1 MPNRL
6 AHETSPYLLQH
17 KDNPVDW
24 HPWGPEAL
32 AKAKA
37 EDKPIFLSIGYAA
50 CHWCHV
56 MEHESFE
63 DPATAQLMN
72 EQFVSIKVDREE
84 RPDLDSI
91 YMNAVVA
98 MTGHGGWPMSVF
110 LTPDGIPFYG
120 GTYFPPTPRHGMPAF
135 QQVLEGVHEAWQNR
149 REQVLQGGREV
160 LGHLRQGET
169 LGLPGGAEAV
179 STDTLAA
186 AVKSLWQQFDWR
198 DYGWGQAP
206 KFPQPMIIEFLLRH
220 HRLTSEAT
228 PLEMATKTLRAMAR
242 GGMYDQLGG
251 GFHRY
256 STDVTWLVPHFEKML
271 YDNAQL
277 ARAYLHAW
285 QLTGDPE
292 FRRVTEEILGYV
304 LREMRDPGGGFYSS
318 QDADSEGEEG
328 RFFVW
333 SAPEIDEALGLE
345 APLFKE
351 YYGVRPGGNFEG
363 KNILFVATEVEALA
377 RKTGLADDHVRAWL
391 ADARQ
396 KLFAVRERRVK
407 PGLDDKVLA
416 GWNGLMLAAFAEAAR
431 ALDRA
436 DYRQTAIANAEFLL
450 QTMRAPDG
458 RLHRS
463 WRRLPSPSGT
473 IPPEAQRSGGG
484 VGGEGEQGVPR
495 LNAFLEDYVNVAE
508 GLLALYETTF
518 DARYFTAARELMA
531 AVIEHFSD
539 SQGGFFDTS
548 DDHETLVTRP
558 KDIQDNATPSGNAM
572 AATVLLK
579 LAALTAEPR
588 YSEVAESMLRSV
600 QPILGQYPTGFAQWL
615 CALSFALGQA
625 REIALVGDP
634 ARADM
639 RALLEVAFGGYRP
652 FQVVALKRPDADS
665 PVPLLAG
672 REMKD
677 GKATAAVCYNFACR
691 LPVTDAEALAA
702 QLNERVTIK

>member
-6 AHETSPYLLQH
+6 VHETSPYLLQH

-24 HPWGPEAL
+24 YPWGPEAL

-37 EDKPIFLSIGYAA
+37 EDKLIFLSIGYAA

-63 DPATAQLMN
+63 DPATAQVMN
-72 EQFVSIKVDREE
+72 VLFVSVKVDREE

-110 LTPDGIPFYG
+110 LTPDGVPFYG

-135 QQVLEGVHEAWQNR
+135 QQVLVGVHEAWQNR

-160 LGHLRQGET
+160 LGHIRQGET
-169 LGLPGGAEAV
+169 LGLPGGAEAL
-179 STDTLAA
+179 STETLAA
-186 AVKSLWQQFDWR
+186 AVKSLWRQFDWR

-206 KFPQPMIIEFLLRH
+206 KFPQPMVIEFLLRH
-220 HRLTSEAT
+220 HHLTGEAT
-228 PLEMATKTLRAMAR
+228 PLEMATKTLHAMAR
-242 GGMYDQLGG
+242 GGMYDQLAG

-256 STDVTWLVPHFEKML
+256 STDATWLVPHFEKML

-292 FRRVTEEILGYV
+292 FRRVTEEILDYV
-304 LREMRDPGGGFYSS
+304 LREMMDPRGGFYSS

-328 RFFVW
+328 KFFVW
-333 SAPEIDEALGLE
+333 SAQEIDEALGIE

-351 YYGVRPGGNFEG
+351 YYGVRPAGNFEG
-363 KNILFVATEVEALA
+363 KNILFVATDAQSLA
-377 RKTGLADDHVRAWL
+377 RKTNLAEDDVRAWL
-391 ADARQ
+391 ADARR
-396 KLFAVRERRVK
+396 KLFAFRERRVK

-431 ALDRA
+431 AFDRA
-436 DYRQTAIANAEFLL
+436 DYLKTAIANAGFLL
-450 QTMRAPDG
+450 NSMRAPNG
-458 RLHRS
+458 RLYRS
-463 WRRLPSPSGT
+463 WRRTKTSAVGETSEVSGQ
-473 IPPEAQRSGGG
+473 AH
-484 VGGEGEQGVPR
+484 
-495 LNAFLEDYVNVAE
+495 LNAYLEDYANVAE

-518 DARYFTAARELMA
+518 DARYFTAARELMDD
-531 AVIEHFSD
+531 VIGHFSD
-539 SQGGFFDTS
+539 PQGGFFDTS

-572 AATVLLK
+572 AATALLK
-579 LAALTAEPR
+579 LAALTSDSR
-588 YSEVAESMLRSV
+588 YSDIAESMLRSV

-615 CALSFALGQA
+615 CALSFALGQPK
-625 REIALVGDP
+625 EIALVGDP
-634 ARADM
+634 ASTDM
-639 RALLEVAFGGYRP
+639 RALLEVVFGGYRP
-652 FQVVALKRPDADS
+652 FKVVALKRPGADS

-691 LPVTDAEALAA
+691 LPATDAEVLRA
-702 QLNERVTIK
+702 QLDEKY

>member
-24 HPWGPEAL
+24 YPWGPEAL

-37 EDKPIFLSIGYAA
+37 EDKLIFLSIGYAA

-63 DPATAQLMN
+63 DPATAQVMN
-72 EQFVSIKVDREE
+72 ELFVSVKVDREE

-110 LTPDGIPFYG
+110 LTPDGVPFYG

-135 QQVLEGVHEAWQNR
+135 QQVLVGVHEAWQNR

-160 LGHLRQGET
+160 LGHIRQGET
-169 LGLPGGAEAV
+169 LGLPGGADAL
-179 STDTLAA
+179 STETLAA
-186 AVKSLWQQFDWR
+186 AVKSLWRQFDWR
-198 DYGWGQAP
+198 DDGWGQAP
-206 KFPQPMIIEFLLRH
+206 KFPQPMVIEFLLRH
-220 HRLTSEAT
+220 HHLTGEAT
-228 PLEMATKTLRAMAR
+228 PLEMATKTLHAMAR

-256 STDVTWLVPHFEKML
+256 STDATWLVPHFEKML

-277 ARAYLHAW
+277 ARAYLHTW

-292 FRRVTEEILGYV
+292 FRRVTEEILDYV
-304 LREMRDPGGGFYSS
+304 LREMMDPSGGFYSS

-328 RFFVW
+328 KFFVW
-333 SAPEIDEALGLE
+333 SAQEIDEALGIE

-351 YYGVRPGGNFEG
+351 YYGVRPAGNFEG
-363 KNILFVATEVEALA
+363 KNILFVATDAQSLA
-377 RKTGLADDHVRAWL
+377 RKTNLAEDDVRAWL
-391 ADARQ
+391 ADARR
-396 KLFAVRERRVK
+396 KLFAFRERRVK

-431 ALDRA
+431 AFDRA
-436 DYRQTAIANAEFLL
+436 DYLKTAIANAGFLL
-450 QTMRAPDG
+450 NSMRTPNG
-458 RLHRS
+458 RLYRS
-463 WRRLPSPSGT
+463 WRRTKTS
-473 IPPEAQRSGGG
+473 E
-484 VGGEGEQGVPR
+484 VGGTWEVSGQAR
-495 LNAFLEDYVNVAE
+495 LNAYLEDYASVAE

-518 DARYFTAARELMA
+518 DARYFAAARELTDD
-531 AVIEHFSD
+531 VIGHFSD
-539 SQGGFFDTS
+539 PQGGFFDTS

-572 AATVLLK
+572 AATALLK
-579 LAALTAEPR
+579 LAALTSDSR
-588 YSEVAESMLRSV
+588 YSDIAESMLRSV

-615 CALSFALGQA
+615 CALSFALGQPK
-625 REIALVGDP
+625 EIALVGDP
-634 ARADM
+634 AGADT
-639 RALLEVAFGGYRP
+639 RALLEVVFGAYRP
-652 FQVVALKRPDADS
+652 FKVVALKRPGADS

-691 LPVTDAEALAA
+691 LPATDAEVLRA
-702 QLNERVTIK
+702 QLDEKN